1 MNESAVGE
9 MLEAL
14 SLSRTRRFCMMVE
27 DECAN
32 LVRRNARS
40 LGAVCRCAG
49 GHVTARAHARKPVT
63 PRACSRDD
71 DMSRRL
77 EFPPLT
83 ESLRDLISSTGAAN
97 GMLA

>member
-1 MNESAVGE
+1 MNESAVGVI
-9 MLEAL
+9 LEAL

-63 PRACSRDD
+63 PRACAPVTMICRA
-71 DMSRRL
+71 
-77 EFPPLT
+77 
-83 ESLRDLISSTGAAN
+83 G
-97 GMLA
+97 